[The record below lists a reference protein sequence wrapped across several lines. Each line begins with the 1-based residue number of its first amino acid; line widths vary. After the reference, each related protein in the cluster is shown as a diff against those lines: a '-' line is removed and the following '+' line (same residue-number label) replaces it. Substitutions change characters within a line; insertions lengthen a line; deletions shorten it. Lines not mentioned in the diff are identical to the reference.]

1 MLTLL
6 GILRGL
12 SGPMSPAAHR
22 CRRQPSSRSRAR
34 PATLRS
40 AGAIRRVSTSAAL
53 RCAICEMLLQ
63 RVVRSLVLQKFA
75 PAGD

>member
-22 CRRQPSSRSRAR
+22 RQPSSRSRVR